1 MLEHSAC
8 TISRELARNRG
19 RRGYRPKQAHK
30 LSISWQAMN
39 ARTIDDAT
47 WHFAQEKLL
56 EQWSPD
62 QISAHLRAAGQGCIS
77 GVSTHLCGQA
87 DGWITVEESALP

>member
-1 MLEHSAC
+1 
-8 TISRELARNRG
+8 
-19 RRGYRPKQAHK
+19 
-30 LSISWQAMN
+30 MN

-77 GVSTHLCGQA
+77 HEAVYQRIYA
-87 DGWITVEESALP
+87 DKRMGGLLWKNLRCHNQPLGWCFLPT